1 MNDNNK
7 ILPCP
12 ICGSSAVELET
23 YQVRKGWEAIIHC
36 ECLLSM
42 STITCDTEEEAKI
55 VAISSWN
62 KRVKQDE
69 ISPAT
74 CTMCLDCPD
83 NCLFDG
89 KHPTTRE
96 QVRAETAKEFAEKAI
111 SEVFEKITQRFC
123 DIYYSGLNRECPD
136 SILSEHY
143 QSAFDECKE
152 IVKNSI
158 TELAASFGMEIEE

>member
-1 MNDNNK
+1 MNDNSKQISDVLVLAYDENNIGK
-7 ILPCP
+7 RIDSFDAMATALDTAVYRKQNDTVCP
-12 ICGSSAVELET
+12 
-23 YQVRKGWEAIIHC
+23 
-36 ECLLSM
+36 
-42 STITCDTEEEAKI
+42 
-55 VAISSWN
+55 
-62 KRVKQDE
+62 
-69 ISPAT
+69 
-74 CTMCLDCPD
+74 MCLDCPN
-83 NCLFDG
+83 NCLLEW
-89 KHPTTRE
+89 KHPMTRE

-158 TELAASFGMEIEE
+158 AEIAASFGTEVEE